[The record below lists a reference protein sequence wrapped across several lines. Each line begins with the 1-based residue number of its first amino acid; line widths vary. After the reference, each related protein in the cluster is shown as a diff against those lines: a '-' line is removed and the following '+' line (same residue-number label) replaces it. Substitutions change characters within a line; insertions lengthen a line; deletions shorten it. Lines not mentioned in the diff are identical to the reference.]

1 MKLKITQ
8 TDGTVTEAR
17 ITPRLEV
24 AFELKWKGG
33 FSKLFREQ
41 ERSEHLYWLAWE
53 ALRGEGVTVP
63 VFGDKFL
70 ETLESVDL
78 VDDDP
83 NG

>member
-8 TDGTVTEAR
+8 TDGNVTEIR

-33 FSKLFREQ
+33 FHKTFREQ
-41 ERSEHLYWLAWE
+41 ERNEHLYWLAWE
-53 ALRGEGVTVP
+53 AMRQNDHVVP